1 MTDTILVAYATRY
14 GSTAEVAEAI
24 GDELRKTGVE
34 VDVQPIDDIQGLSRY
49 QAVIIGSP
57 IYMGKWLPEAQVF
70 VERHQQYLRG
80 IPVAYFA
87 VGLTVAGET
96 PDAIRKAEASM
107 GQVSSRPRDHQTH
120 QSEDWRLPR
129 LGSRP
134 GLGTD
139 PAPEDCPGLTDRH
152 LFFSGPGRDGVASS
166 SSSRCTGATLRRSG
180 DFNSSI
186 NIKKRLS

>member
-14 GSTAEVAEAI
+14 GSTAEVAEAV
-24 GDELRKTGVE
+24 GDELRKAGAE
-34 VDVQPIDDIQGLSRY
+34 VDVQPISDVQDLSPYR
-49 QAVIIGSP
+49 AVIIGSP

-107 GQVSSRPRDHQTH
+107 GQVRMLVNPVDIGIFPGRLESSRL
-120 QSEDWRLPR
+120 S
-129 LGSRP
+129 
-134 GLGTD
+134 
-139 PAPEDCPGLTDRH
+139 AADRAIIK
-152 LFFSGPGRDGVASS
+152 LIRAK
-166 SSSRCTGATLRRSG
+166 TG
-180 DFNSSI
+180 DFRDQEAI
-186 NIKKRLS
+186 RAWVEGLRTTFDQA

>member
-34 VDVQPIDDIQGLSRY
+34 VDVQPIDDILDLSRY
-49 QAVIIGSP
+49 RAVIIGSP

-107 GQVSSRPRDHQTH
+107 SQVRMLVNPVDIGIFPGRLESSRL
-120 QSEDWRLPR
+120 S
-129 LGSRP
+129 
-134 GLGTD
+134 
-139 PAPEDCPGLTDRH
+139 AADRAIIK
-152 LFFSGPGRDGVASS
+152 LVRAK
-166 SSSRCTGATLRRSG
+166 TG
-180 DFNSSI
+180 DFRDWGAVRAWAQALHPKI
-186 NIKKRLS
+186 VRA